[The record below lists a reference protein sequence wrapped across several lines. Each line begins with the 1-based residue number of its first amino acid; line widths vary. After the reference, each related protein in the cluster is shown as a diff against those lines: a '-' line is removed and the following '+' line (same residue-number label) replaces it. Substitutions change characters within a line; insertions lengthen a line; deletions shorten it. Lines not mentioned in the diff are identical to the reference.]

1 MSQDART
8 RTLTKHLKGYESKLF
23 AERDDETKVIHVMRE
38 GTITLGPLH
47 YGEFKFKYTKS
58 SAHYIMS
65 LTDNWTLSGKPR
77 EWGIDQVIARLR
89 EIDSWNRARM
99 FEEMREGRE
108 KTSKTQEKDRIN
120 KHEAWLRDNKNIF
133 KRAFND
139 INVSSINSKEKEIEH
154 GRKIERI

>member
-1 MSQDART
+1 MSQDSRT
-8 RTLTKHLKGYESKLF
+8 KTLTEHLRRYESKLF
-23 AERDDETKVIHVMRE
+23 AQRDDETKVIHVMRE
-38 GTITLGPLH
+38 GTITMGPLH
-47 YGEFKFKYTKS
+47 YGEMKFYYTKS
-58 SAHYIMS
+58 AAHFIMC
-65 LTDNWTLSGKPR
+65 LTDNWTLSGSPR
-77 EWGIDQVIARLR
+77 DWGIDLVINRLQ
-89 EIDSWNRARM
+89 EIDSWNRAKM

-108 KTSKTQEKDRIN
+108 KTTKAQEKDRIN